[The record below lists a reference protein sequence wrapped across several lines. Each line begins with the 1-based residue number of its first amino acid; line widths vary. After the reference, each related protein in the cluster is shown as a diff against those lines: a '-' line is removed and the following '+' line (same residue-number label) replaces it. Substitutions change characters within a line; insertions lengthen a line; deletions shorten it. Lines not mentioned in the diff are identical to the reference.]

1 MVFSALADFIDCCK
15 GYYSKQPQEE
25 ESYENQPQNTTQE
38 YNKHQREPGDHPQ
51 EPSKQWG

>member
-15 GYYSKQPQEE
+15 GYYSKQLQEE

-51 EPSKQWG
+51 EPSKQ